1 MLCSHEKAKY
11 KKRIDEAKK
20 EYKQDLEHYKKKYFE
35 NSANNL
41 EQTGMLKC

>member
-20 EYKQDLEHYKKKYFE
+20 EYKQDLEQYKKKYFE
-35 NSANNL
+35 SSSNDF
-41 EQTGMLKC
+41 EQRGTF